1 MRFLSAKAGPFYVWQ
16 VPVLLA
22 VLVGAGLAAYFYAP
36 ERSTAP
42 AGGLAEGEQLVP
54 VQRGTLTDAI
64 ATSGTVVFPMREE
77 ASFSIPGEVGEVLV
91 DVGSVVREGDVLARL
106 DAATTASLERDVAKA
121 EVDLRDAQE
130 ALADALGL
138 PDASEIAAA
147 SDAVALSRRALENAQ
162 ADLELTRR
170 NTARDEADARDAIQ
184 DAMDAVQDALDV
196 VGEEAEEYAGTF
208 VQWLGVPASS
218 VDTEQDPAG
227 VLGALQLDLDALFDD
242 RQVLNHDLSW
252 MEPPSDDPATLWD
265 ELVVFTWRTLY
276 VGRLA
281 GTCLDGPPYQGRCA
295 EEEMEEAWTAL
306 EDAHALVD
314 EARAMVDDAAAALEN
329 TLAKAARDVLSAEE
343 GVEKAESALVADEEA
358 AAELTEQT
366 ASLDVELLRSE
377 ITVAEHAL
385 ASAQDDLRNAVLV
398 APVSGIV
405 EDVALEAG
413 DRQGEQG
420 GQQAGSGS
428 ITILDPSVV
437 EVDGSVDEID
447 VLAVSAG
454 MPVAVSL
461 TALEGQTLT
470 GEIVEIGAA
479 SSGQGVV
486 TFPVTIGLDVPA
498 GLALRDGLSAVSE
511 IVLAQYPGELLI
523 PTSAVSGSILSPVV
537 RVSVDGVVEERG
549 VTLGPSDDFWVV
561 VLEGLSEGEQV
572 VMPEPA
578 AAAQGGG
585 GAFGAVFGG
594 VPRRLRGG
602 GGGGGGG

>member
-22 VLVGAGLAAYFYAP
+22 ALIGAGVAAYFYAP
-36 ERSTAP
+36 MPSTVP

-77 ASFSIPGEVGEVLV
+77 VAFSVAGDVGEVFV
-91 DVGSVVREGDVLARL
+91 DVGSVVRAGDVLARL
-106 DAATTASLERDVAKA
+106 DASTMASLERDIAKA

-138 PDASEIAAA
+138 PDATEIAAA
-147 SDAVALSRRALENAQ
+147 SDAVRLSRRALENAQ
-162 ADLELTRR
+162 ADLELTMR
-170 NTARDEADARDAIQ
+170 NTARDEGDAEDAIR
-184 DAMDAVQDALDV
+184 DAMDLVDDALDV
-196 VGEEAEEYAGTF
+196 VDEMAEEYADAF

-218 VDTEQDPAG
+218 VNTQQEPSE
-227 VLGALQLDLDALFDD
+227 VLSGWQLDLDALFDD

-252 MEPPSDDPATLWD
+252 MDPPDDDPATLWD
-265 ELVVFTWRTLY
+265 ELVVFSWKTLY

-281 GTCLDGPPYQGRCA
+281 GTCPDGPPYQGRCA
-295 EEEMEEAWTAL
+295 EEELEEAWTAL
-306 EDAHALVD
+306 EDA
-314 EARAMVDDAAAALEN
+314 RAVVEDKRAVVDDARAALEN
-329 TLAKAARDVLSAEE
+329 TIAKIARDVLSAEE
-343 GVEKAESALVADEEA
+343 AVEKAENALVADEEA
-358 AAELTEQT
+358 AADLVVETET
-366 ASLDVELLRSE
+366 LDVALLQSE

-385 ASAQDDLRNAVLV
+385 ADALEAVENAALT

-405 EDVALEAG
+405 EDVSMEAG
-413 DRQGEQG
+413 DRLGEQG
-420 GQQAGSGS
+420 GQQTPS

-447 VLAVSAG
+447 VLAVAVG

-461 TALEGQTLT
+461 SALEGQTLT
-470 GEIVEIGAA
+470 GEIVEVGAA
-479 SSGQGVV
+479 SSGSGVV
-486 TFPVTIGLDVPA
+486 TFPVTVRLDVPA

-511 IVLAQYPGELLI
+511 IVLARYANELLI
-523 PTSAVSGSILSPVV
+523 PTSSVTGSIIAPVV
-537 RVSVDGVVEERG
+537 RVSVDGVVEERA

-561 VLEGLSEGEQV
+561 VIDGLSEGEQV

-585 GAFGAVFGG
+585 GFGAVFGG
-594 VPRRLRGG
+594 PGRIRGSGG
-602 GGGGGGG
+602 GGGGR